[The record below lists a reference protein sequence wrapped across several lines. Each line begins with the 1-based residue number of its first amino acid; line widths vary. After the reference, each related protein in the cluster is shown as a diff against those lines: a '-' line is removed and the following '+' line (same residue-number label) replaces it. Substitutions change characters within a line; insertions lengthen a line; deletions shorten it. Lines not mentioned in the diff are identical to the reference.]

1 MILIIG
7 ANGFFGNQLQKLFL
21 KKKVKFI
28 PTDISLNEKNFLDI
42 RNSVSIKKFLKI
54 NNITI
59 VINCSCEPAT
69 SNSKKRLWDTN
80 VIGNQNLIKACEEF
94 NVQKYI
100 YISTSAIW
108 VKNYNKSVQEN
119 EEYCPVENYGNS
131 KVQAEKDIKK
141 SNLINW
147 AIFRVP
153 MIVSKE
159 RLGILSLLFDL
170 ILSNKKVP
178 LLESGKNILQF
189 LHADDLSNCIYLSL
203 NINEKNIYNVGS
215 EEKISLKNLIE
226 KLILEVNSKSKI
238 FSIKDFGITKILS
251 FLNKLNLSPLNI
263 YHLNMLKFSLTLNSD
278 KIHKKYNFRPQIKT
292 SDMILEALI
301 NYKNKSAINEINTE
315 ITKPIRPGILK
326 LIKLIL

>member
-1 MILIIG
+1 VILIIG

-21 KKKVKFI
+21 KKKIKFF
-28 PTDISLNEKNFLDI
+28 PSDISLKNESYLDI
-42 RNSVSIKKFLKI
+42 RDLVSIKNFFSKNK
-54 NNITI
+54 ITI

-69 SNSKKRLWDTN
+69 SKSKRKLWDTN
-80 VIGNQNLIKACEEF
+80 VRGNQNLIKACEEF
-94 NVQKYI
+94 KIKKYI

-108 VKNYNKSVQEN
+108 VKNYKKSIKED

-147 AIFRVP
+147 TIFRVP
-153 MIVSKE
+153 MIVSKD

-170 ILSNKKVP
+170 ILSNKKIP

-189 LHADDLSNCIYLSL
+189 LHAEDLSNCIYLSL
-203 NINEKNIYNVGS
+203 NANEKSIYNLGS
-215 EEKISLKNLIE
+215 EEKISLKDLVE
-226 KLILEVNSKSKI
+226 KLILNSNSKSKI
-238 FSIKDFGITKILS
+238 ISIKDFGVTKTLS

-263 YHLNMLKFSLTLNSD
+263 YHLNMLKYSLTLNSD
-278 KIHKKYNFRPQIKT
+278 KIYKNYNYKPEIKT
-292 SDMILEALI
+292 SDMILEALQ
-301 NYKNKSAINEINTE
+301 NYQNKSSDNKINTE
-315 ITKPIRPGILK
+315 ITNPIRPGIFK